1 MSCITVPHG
10 VISCRGGLV
19 ARPIHLFLV
28 QGAIRIPRA
37 PRRSTLRY
45 RIHDGRTSRALGRR
59 VGRSIVR
66 CHNSIAYGH
75 LVNDACSGRRKLCL
89 TFCITY
95 ALTCALIQ
103 LPYFPVLILGR
114 FLGGVSTSILFSVF
128 ESWLISASNSLALP
142 AHDLSTIMGRASLVN
157 GFVAAAAG
165 VASNQLVG
173 STGSFASPFVASGI
187 LLLVAWIVIRGSW
200 TENYG
205 SGGGAAVSAD
215 PLQLRRL
222 GQAFR
227 IVCNGSYTSRP
238 RAGRRT
244 QTYCFQ
250 NHLCS
255 SSA

>member
-1 MSCITVPHG
+1 M
-10 VISCRGGLV
+10 
-19 ARPIHLFLV
+19 
-28 QGAIRIPRA
+28 
-37 PRRSTLRY
+37 
-45 RIHDGRTSRALGRR
+45 
-59 VGRSIVR
+59 GRSIVR
-66 CHNSIAYGH
+66 CHNFTIYGH
-75 LVNDACSGRRKLCL
+75 VVNDACSGRRKLCL

-187 LLLVAWIVIRGSW
+187 LLLIAWVVIRGSW

-205 SGGGAAVSAD
+205 SGGGAAVTTD

-227 IVCNGSYTSRP
+227 IVCNGSSTSRHCAACDSQCTC
-238 RAGRRT
+238 R
-244 QTYCFQ
+244 Q
-250 NHLCS
+250 NHLSS

>member
-1 MSCITVPHG
+1 M
-10 VISCRGGLV
+10 
-19 ARPIHLFLV
+19 
-28 QGAIRIPRA
+28 
-37 PRRSTLRY
+37 
-45 RIHDGRTSRALGRR
+45 
-59 VGRSIVR
+59 
-66 CHNSIAYGH
+66 
-75 LVNDACSGRRKLCL
+75 VNDAFSGRRKLCL

-103 LPYFPVLILGR
+103 LPYFPILILGR

-173 STGSFASPFVASGI
+173 YTGSFASPFVASGI
-187 LLLVAWIVIRGSW
+187 LLLIAWIVIRGSW

-205 SGGGAAVSAD
+205 SGGGAAVSTD

-227 IVCNGSYTSRP
+227 IVCNGLSTSRLWTSY
-238 RAGRRT
+238 RT
-244 QTYCFQ
+244 QLVCQ
-250 NHLCS
+250 NRPCS
-255 SSA
+255 SSASHRRASRAPCTSSSSTGCPRSKRPRSQALSCPSGTSSPRSWSA